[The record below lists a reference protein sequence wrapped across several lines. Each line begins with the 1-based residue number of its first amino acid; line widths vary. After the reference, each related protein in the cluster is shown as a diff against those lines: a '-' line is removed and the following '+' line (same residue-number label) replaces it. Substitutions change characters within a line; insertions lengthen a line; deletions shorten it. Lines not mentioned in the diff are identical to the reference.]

1 MKTKNKHTRAVRTA
15 SGDWAYRG
23 FIISQDYRTKRW
35 LILKDDSLHGTPV
48 CWVQT
53 LRSAK
58 SRIDSDLE
66 VADAVTTPTR
76 GDLPVKTVKT
86 NSDIFH
92 NRVAA
97 TIEEAKKQ
105 FEKAKSQFLDSAQ
118 ENPSWAIERYGF
130 WVSQA
135 EQAFRSIKRLELFLA
150 AVGVRYETQKE
161 AVQACLDEEREVLI
175 RGAVDSLSSDAVIN
189 GVALAQRHGVADAVR
204 SLEYLVDHEFID
216 AQEPNQ

>member
-1 MKTKNKHTRAVRTA
+1 MKTK
-15 SGDWAYRG
+15 
-23 FIISQDYRTKRW
+23 
-35 LILKDDSLHGTPV
+35 
-48 CWVQT
+48 
-53 LRSAK
+53 
-58 SRIDSDLE
+58 
-66 VADAVTTPTR
+66 
-76 GDLPVKTVKT
+76 TVKA
-86 NSDIFH
+86 NADIFH
-92 NRVAA
+92 NRVAT
-97 TIEEAKKQ
+97 TIAEAKER

-189 GVALAQRHGVADAVR
+189 GVYLANRHGVADAVR

-216 AQEPNQ
+216 A